1 MRRQSGWWTGTVTV
15 VAGVLRNG
23 SWKRGAW
30 IGGCSVVACYLL
42 ALSWKYHKDPKG
54 SSLDL
59 FIKRWLTEGE
69 GYRNYIRIHK
79 DSIVGR
85 TIEEDFAEEPGELP
99 ALRIMELYQP
109 PNRLFSYPFPDFL
122 RPGLQL
128 VDEIGADSGKV
139 MFSDELG
146 QCHVLEWCRC
156 EREMLERFTGNA
168 LEESANSLNTTLY
181 PQHRFLHF
189 EVIHRKQGFYP
200 VGYPGPEDEWPSMAF
215 STMSLPEPDFSS
227 AEPQIFGK
235 LDWVEGSTLLLA
247 SVLLWSLSS
256 SSFSLLTRF
265 FSGDYLYSFRASY
278 PMLKLLI
285 AQQREEEKGKRTVTL
300 ADIDET
306 NLNRVARF
314 YMLSSADS
322 SSIIHYLRDE
332 VLDQYWRIFRW
343 KSKYIEEE
351 EAEEYHDT
359 RKRVQRKAWARAQL
373 KFPDFRIQRM
383 LKSRSD
389 NALLH
394 NFVEMLFA

>member
-1 MRRQSGWWTGTVTV
+1 MQRPSVWWTGTVSV
-15 VAGVLRNG
+15 VADALRNG
-23 SWKRGAW
+23 SWKKGAW
-30 IGGCSVVACYLL
+30 IGGCSFVACYLL
-42 ALSWKYHKDPKG
+42 ALSWKYHNDPKG
-54 SSLDL
+54 SALDR

-79 DSIVGR
+79 DSAVER
-85 TIEEDFAEEPGELP
+85 TIEEDFSEEPGELP

-122 RPGLQL
+122 RPGLLL

-156 EREMLERFTGNA
+156 ERVILERFMGNA
-168 LEESANSLNTTLY
+168 LEESANSLNTSLY

-215 STMSLPEPDFSS
+215 STMSLPEPDFCS

-235 LDWVEGSTLLLA
+235 LDWVEGE
-247 SVLLWSLSS
+247 
-256 SSFSLLTRF
+256 
-265 FSGDYLYSFRASY
+265 YLYSFRASY

-285 AQQREEEKGKRTVTL
+285 AQQREEEKGKRTISL
-300 ADIDET
+300 AHIDET

-359 RKRVQRKAWARAQL
+359 RKRVLRKAWARAQL
-373 KFPDFRIQRM
+373 KFPDFKIQRV

-389 NALLH
+389 NTLLH
-394 NFVEMLFA
+394 NVVEMLFA